1 METMD
6 YRSAAEMPS
15 NCRSQMD
22 AMENAARAEDFHVA
36 DLNGNTF
43 SEIQDLESK
52 LSKDLGKKI
61 SLVAYEDR
69 SR

>member
-1 METMD
+1 METMS

-22 AMENAARAEDFHVA
+22 AMENAVRTEDFCVA
-36 DLNGNTF
+36 DLTGNTC
-43 SEIQDLESK
+43 SQIQDMESK
-52 LSKDLGKKI
+52 LSKDLGKTI

>member
-1 METMD
+1 METTN

-22 AMENAARAEDFHVA
+22 AMENAVRTENFCVA
-36 DLNGNTF
+36 DLTGNTC
-43 SEIQDLESK
+43 SEIQDLESRI
-52 LSKDLGKKI
+52 SKDLGKKI
-61 SLVAYEDR
+61 SLVAYEDC

>member
-1 METMD
+1 MVTNT

-22 AMENAARAEDFHVA
+22 AMEHAVRTEDFCIA
-36 DLNGNTF
+36 ELSGNTCG
-43 SEIQDLESK
+43 EIQDLEGR